1 MKVGMTQGSSVAR
14 AGRGMA
20 VATLASRAAGFVR
33 LVVLA
38 SALGLGSRLLDGYN
52 VANTLPNAVYEL
64 VVGGAMASVV
74 VPLLARAALTEPDNG
89 VGYAQRL
96 LSLMVYGLGAV
107 TLAAMLAAPWLVELY
122 TPGFTGEQRDLAV
135 VLSRF
140 FLPQILFY
148 GVSATAGAVLNIRG
162 RFAAPMWAPL
172 VNSLIVIAVGLIYL
186 VIGGATDIAALTR
199 THLLLLAVGT
209 TAGVFAQMGLVV
221 WALARTGFAL
231 RPRLDPRGIGIRRIG
246 RLGGWVLVS
255 VAAAQVLLAAAT
267 RAASESGP
275 GGISAYQNAL
285 AVFQMPFAVIAL
297 SVMTAMLPRLSR
309 NAARLDHRQI
319 TVDLSRAVRLA
330 LVALAPIA
338 VAMLLFGPQI
348 ATLLFAHGRSSP
360 STIALLG
367 LVVAAFGVAL
377 VPFTGYM
384 ILQRG
389 FYAMQDTKTPALIT
403 TTVTVVGVAGCTAAT
418 WLLPS
423 ADVVVAIP
431 VAYALAYTTGLIT
444 AAAVLRRR
452 LGRIDGHRL
461 LRTHARVAV
470 AAGIAGACGALA
482 AHGLTP
488 LIHSGYGA
496 ALITLTAA
504 GLIGS
509 AVYIAVARL
518 VRLTELRQLVST
530 ATAGLR
536 TL

>member
-1 MKVGMTQGSSVAR
+1 MNVAMAERSSVGR

-20 VATLASRAAGFVR
+20 VATLASRVSGFVR

-38 SALGLGSRLLDGYN
+38 SALGLGGRLLDSYN

-74 VPLLARAALTEPDNG
+74 VPLLARAALSEPDDG
-89 VGYAQRL
+89 VVYAQRL

-107 TLAAMLAAPWLVELY
+107 TVVALVSAPWLVDVY

-135 VLSRF
+135 VFSRF

-172 VNSLIVIAVGLIYL
+172 VNSLIVIAVGLVYV
-186 VIGGATDIAALTR
+186 VIGGATSVASLATA
-199 THLLLLAVGT
+199 HLLLLATGT
-209 TAGVFAQMGLVV
+209 TAGVVAQMALVV
-221 WALARTGFAL
+221 WALARSGFAL

-255 VAAAQVLLAAAT
+255 VVAAQVLLAAAT
-267 RAASESGP
+267 RAASISGP
-275 GGISAYQNAL
+275 GGISAYQNAF

-309 NAARLDHRQI
+309 SAARRDHAQI
-319 TVDLSRAVRLA
+319 TEDLSRAVRLA
-330 LVALAPIA
+330 VAAIAPIA
-338 VAMLLFGPQI
+338 AAMLVLGPQI

-360 STIALLG
+360 QTIALLG
-367 LVVAAFGVAL
+367 AVVTAFGVAL

-389 FYAMQDTKTPALIT
+389 FYALQDTKTPALIT
-403 TTVTVVGVAGCTAAT
+403 TGVTVVGVTGCLAAT
-418 WLLPS
+418 WLLRG
-423 ADVVVAIP
+423 ADIVVGIP
-431 VAYALAYTTGLIT
+431 LAYAVAYTAGLVA

-470 AAGIAGACGALA
+470 ASGLAGSCGAVT
-482 AHGLTP
+482 AHALTP
-488 LIHSGYGA
+488 LIDSDHSA
-496 ALITLTAA
+496 ALITLAAA
-504 GLIGS
+504 GVIGT
-509 AVYIAVARL
+509 AVYVAVGRL
-518 VRLTELRQLVST
+518 VRLTELRQLV
-530 ATAGLR
+530 ATALAGIR
-536 TL
+536 AG